1 MKRCCAMVLAITLMS
16 CGGSDDPVS
25 DVQDA
30 TDVAQPDDQAGPGDP
45 GTAELPPFQENPAHV
60 LFDLFADPVQAPF
73 PYNYYVDPD
82 VGGVRIREGAFTNM
96 LLPVIHTFSEF
107 VKQFSEIDG
116 FATYAPIAFLSS
128 VPLDPTSLPQ
138 DEESTLE
145 PDSPMRLLELD
156 EDGVPV
162 GPVRFRVEYRQMDS
176 QDGVRYVVSSVPMER
191 LKPGT
196 TYLFVVNDGVRSDT
210 GDALGVSRG
219 FAEILGT
226 AAIRAGDPERVA
238 LVEGERER
246 FAPLVLQ
253 LAGLEHVVAAVD
265 FTTGRVNQETYE
277 IMALF
282 DEGGAF
288 GDRVWDMDGD
298 NDGADDL
305 AWGDQYKE
313 CKLSSDHLAYG
324 IYGSFENVNFTGSD
338 NFFHRE
344 GDGWKTFEPEDL
356 EFWLMVPVGDG
367 PFPVVV
373 MTHGIASSQSQL
385 CKVSRE
391 MVEAGIAT
399 LRFVLPRHG
408 RRGGGQ
414 MDFLDLTNPF
424 KTRDNFRQGSADI
437 ASVTLLIET
446 LSKELDLLPK
456 DAPDGQGDLDATR
469 IGLLGH
475 SLGAIIGAHY
485 LAFSDRIHA
494 AVLNVGGVGLTHMV
508 ESYVLPEG
516 SSGGFYE
523 VMGLVLGAP
532 HLIWSADGVTFAQHI
547 IKEPLSASHG
557 PKHVLAHEHMD
568 DGTVPNVTTELLA
581 RFADIPIVEPPDQ
594 PVIKS
599 VVGVSEVPHDQTTS
613 GVWQVDG
620 VGHGDFPGSEGDPQI
635 ALTRR
640 QAVHYLKSFF
650 DTGTPEIIVE

>member
-1 MKRCCAMVLAITLMS
+1 MKRTCVIGLAVVLVA
-16 CGGSDDPVS
+16 CGSSGDGGPVTDAS
-25 DVQDA
+25 DVLTPGDE
-30 TDVAQPDDQAGPGDP
+30 AGPADP
-45 GTAELPPFQENPAHV
+45 GLVELPPFQENPAHV
-60 LFDLFADPVQAPF
+60 LFDLFADPVEAPF
-73 PYNYYVDPD
+73 PYDYYRDPD
-82 VGGVRIREGAFTNM
+82 TGGIRIREGAFTNM

-128 VPLDPTSLPQ
+128 VPLDPSTLPP
-138 DEESTLE
+138 DEETTLQ
-145 PDSPMRLLELD
+145 PDSPVRLLELD
-156 EDGVPV
+156 DAGVPV
-162 GPVRFRVEYRQMDS
+162 GPVRFRMEYRQMDS
-176 QDGVRYVVSSVPMER
+176 QDGVRYVVSAVPMEK

-196 TYLFVVNDGVRSDT
+196 TYLYVVTDRIQSESGEP
-210 GDALGVSRG
+210 LGLSRG
-219 FAEILGT
+219 FAEILGSVD
-226 AAIRAGDPERVA
+226 IRPGPPERVA
-238 LVEGERER
+238 LLEKERER
-246 FAPLVLQ
+246 LTPLVLQ
-253 LAGLEHVVAAVD
+253 LDDLARVVAAVD
-265 FTTGRVNQETYE
+265 FTTGEAGEETYG
-277 IMALF
+277 IMSLF
-282 DEGGAF
+282 EKGGAF
-288 GDRVWDMDGD
+288 QTVAWNMDG
-298 NDGADDL
+298 NEDGQDDL

-313 CKLSSDHLAYG
+313 CKMSSDDLAYG
-324 IYGSFENVNFTGSD
+324 IYGTFENVNFTGSD
-338 NFFHRE
+338 NYFHRE
-344 GDGWKTFEPEDL
+344 DGEWKTFAPEDL
-356 EFWLMVPVGDG
+356 EFWLMVPTGDG

-391 MVEAGIAT
+391 MVQAKIAT

-437 ASVTLLIET
+437 ASTTLLIET
-446 LSKELDLLPK
+446 LSKELDRLPK
-456 DAPDGQGDLDATR
+456 DAPDGQGDLDGTR

-485 LAFSDRIHA
+485 LAFSDRIQA

-532 HLIWSADGVTFAQHI
+532 HLIWSADGVTYAQHLRDD
-547 IKEPLSASHG
+547 PLSPAHG
-557 PKHVLAHEHMD
+557 IKHILAHEHMD
-568 DGTVPNVTTELLA
+568 DGTVPNVTTELMA
-581 RFADIPIVEPPDQ
+581 RFGSVPIIEPPDM
-594 PVIKS
+594 PVIKP
-599 VVGVSEVPHDQTTS
+599 VVGVPSVPHDQTTS